1 MKRTTPAVALASI
14 ALAVSAVPSA
24 ALAAPSSPFAP
35 AAPAASAD
43 RSSLLDRIEL
53 PDGWLPE
60 GITTDGR
67 SLFSGSRAD
76 GAIQK
81 IDPGTGR
88 RKTFKGAAG
97 RIAVGLDHDSR
108 RDVLWVA
115 GGAGKEVRAQDADT
129 GKVLRT
135 YRFPSAGNRFVNDVT
150 VTRTAVYATDS
161 LSRELLVV
169 PLSTRTDALPA
180 TRRART
186 LPLKG
191 DLKLAA
197 GNNLNGIVSTRG
209 TLVAV
214 QSNTGRLFRIDA
226 RTGRTTKVVTGGTT
240 FVNGDGLEPGPG
252 GTLYVVQN
260 RDNRIRVL
268 SLASKARSAKVV
280 DTIGR
285 RDFATEIDVPST
297 VALLKGSLFA
307 VNARFGTP
315 APETAAYWI
324 SRAPAR

>member
-1 MKRTTPAVALASI
+1 MKRSTP
-14 ALAVSAVPSA
+14 A
-24 ALAAPSSPFAP
+24 ALATVLALAL
-35 AAPAASAD
+35 AAVPAASQASTATPSVSSVSSA
-43 RSSLLDRIEL
+43 RSSLPDRIEL

-81 IDPGTGR
+81 IDVRTGKR
-88 RKTFKGAAG
+88 RTFAGAPG
-97 RIAVGLDHDSR
+97 RIAVGLDHDAR
-108 RDVLWVA
+108 RDVVWVA
-115 GGAGKEVRAQDADT
+115 GGAGKQIRAQDADT
-129 GKVLRT
+129 GRVLRT
-135 YRFPSAGNRFVNDVT
+135 YEFPSAGDRFVNDLT

-169 PLSTRTDALPA
+169 PLSTRTKRLPTA
-180 TRRART
+180 GRART

-191 DLKLAA
+191 DLKLAT

-214 QSNTGRLFRIDA
+214 QSNTGILFRIDP
-226 RTGRTTKVVTGGTT
+226 RTGRTKTIATGGRT

-252 GTLYVVQN
+252 HTLYVVQN
-260 RDNRIRVL
+260 RDNKIRVL
-268 SLASKARSAKVV
+268 SLGAKARSARIV
-280 DTIGR
+280 DTIGT
-285 RDFATEIDVPST
+285 RDFASDIDVPST

-315 APETAAYWI
+315 SPGTAAYWI
-324 SRAPAR
+324 TRAPAR

>member
-1 MKRTTPAVALASI
+1 MKRTTPVLGLVAAI
-14 ALAVSAVPSA
+14 ALSTTALSAGVVPA
-24 ALAAPSSPFAP
+24 QAAPS
-35 AAPAASAD
+35 D
-43 RSSLLDRIEL
+43 RPSSTPDRIEL
-53 PDGWLPE
+53 PNGWLPE
-60 GITTDGR
+60 GITTDGT

-81 IDPGTGR
+81 ITLRTGQR
-88 RKTFKGAAG
+88 RTFTGAPG
-97 RIAVGLDHDSR
+97 RIAVGVDHDSR

-115 GGAGKEVRAQDADT
+115 GGAGKELRAQDADT
-129 GKVLRT
+129 GAVLRT
-135 YRFPSAGNRFVNDVT
+135 YRFPSEANRFVNDVV

-169 PLSTRTDALPA
+169 PLSTRTTRLPA
-180 TRRART
+180 AWRATTRSLT
-186 LPLKG
+186 G
-191 DLKLAA
+191 DLRLAE
-197 GNNLNGIVSTRG
+197 GNNLNGITTVRG

-214 QSNTGRLFRIDA
+214 QGNTGRLFRIDP
-226 RTGRTTKVVTGGTT
+226 RTGRTTRVRTGGTT

-268 SLASKARSAKVV
+268 SVGAKARSARVV

-285 RDFATEIDVPST
+285 RDFAADVDVPST
-297 VALLKGSLFA
+297 VALVRGSLFA

-315 APETAAYWI
+315 SPQTAAYWI
-324 SRAPAR
+324 TRAPAR

>member
-1 MKRTTPAVALASI
+1 MKRSTP
-14 ALAVSAVPSA
+14 A
-24 ALAAPSSPFAP
+24 ALATVLALAL
-35 AAPAASAD
+35 AAVPAASQATGGTAVASAA
-43 RSSLLDRIEL
+43 RSSLPDRIEL

-81 IDPGTGR
+81 INVRTGR
-88 RKTFKGAAG
+88 ITTFAGAPG
-97 RIAVGLDHDSR
+97 RIAVGIDHDAR
-108 RDVLWVA
+108 RDVVWVA
-115 GGAGKEVRAQDADT
+115 GGAGKQIRAQDADT

-135 YRFPSAGNRFVNDVT
+135 YDFPSAGGRFVNDLT

-169 PLSTRTDALPA
+169 PLSKRTKRLPSPS
-180 TRRART
+180 RARV

-191 DLKLAA
+191 DLELAT
-197 GNNLNGIVSTRG
+197 GNNLNGIVRTRG

-214 QSNTGRLFRIDA
+214 QSNTGKLFRIDA
-226 RTGRTTKVVTGGTT
+226 RTGSTRTIATGGRT
-240 FVNGDGLEPGPG
+240 FVNGDGLEPGRG
-252 GTLYVVQN
+252 GTVYVVQN
-260 RDNRIRVL
+260 RDNKIRVL
-268 SLASKARSAKVV
+268 SLGAKARSARVV
-280 DTIGR
+280 DTIR
-285 RDFATEIDVPST
+285 ARDFADDIDVPST

-315 APETAAYWI
+315 SPETAAYWI
-324 SRAPAR
+324 TRAPAR

>member
-1 MKRTTPAVALASI
+1 MKRSTP
-14 ALAVSAVPSA
+14 A
-24 ALAAPSSPFAP
+24 ALATVLALAI
-35 AAPAASAD
+35 AAVPAASQATAGTATTTSA
-43 RSSLLDRIEL
+43 RSSLPDRIEL

-81 IDPGTGR
+81 IDVRTGKR
-88 RKTFKGAAG
+88 TTFAGAPG
-97 RIAVGLDHDSR
+97 RIAVGLDHDAK
-108 RDVLWVA
+108 RDVVWVA
-115 GGAGKEVRAQDADT
+115 GGAGKQIRAQDADT
-129 GKVLRT
+129 GRVLRT
-135 YRFPSAGNRFVNDVT
+135 YEFPSAGNRFVNDLT

-169 PLSTRTDALPA
+169 PLSTRTKRLPSA
-180 TRRART
+180 SRART
-186 LPLKG
+186 LPLTG
-191 DLKLAA
+191 DLKLAT

-214 QSNTGRLFRIDA
+214 QSNTGRLVRIDV
-226 RTGRTTKVVTGGTT
+226 RTGRTRTIATGGRT

-260 RDNRIRVL
+260 RDNKIRVL
-268 SLASKARSAKVV
+268 SLAARARSARLV
-280 DTIGR
+280 DTIGT
-285 RDFATEIDVPST
+285 RDFADDIDVPST

-307 VNARFGTP
+307 VNARFGT
-315 APETAAYWI
+315 ASPETAAYWI
-324 SRAPAR
+324 TRAPAR